1 MDKDYFAAEN
11 LNDADLRLKD
21 PVGYVAGDILRFIE
35 FFPNGVNLKGIS
47 DNLIEGSPDPG
58 SKEFLNKT
66 QKKANKAFYTE
77 ERLKAALTYIE
88 ENGLAVTIPNS
99 ADLID
104 TQIMPTWQRKKP
116 DGTVLTREQLGFPP
130 WPPVDPV
137 DSQMDAGAMNS
148 GPPDGGNTIVP
159 FNASAGPKTL
169 DVYYDSR
176 YDMIDSRGA
185 SAEDRYTDPIEYYG
199 NRPENIEGKL
209 FKRTLTFNKPLEAT
223 SIRQAAVKLGIE
235 KASPKRWEI
244 AVAAK
249 EQGFDGIILS
259 DKKGNIKNI
268 RELDNDSTDL
278 SRELKDTSSV
288 NTSIF
293 TNSDRFWIRN
303 FREDYFH
310 LMPQASEVN
319 AKKYYK
325 DLIEKGV
332 SEQNADL
339 AAADAF
345 KSDMR
350 ALAYY
355 LAKQFPEH
363 VDEIQVNPVAFINS
377 VDSRMIE
384 PTVPEIEPMFRPS
397 QKQPEGDN

>member
-1 MDKDYFAAEN
+1 M
-11 LNDADLRLKD
+11 
-21 PVGYVAGDILRFIE
+21 
-35 FFPNGVNLKGIS
+35 
-47 DNLIEGSPDPG
+47 
-58 SKEFLNKT
+58 
-66 QKKANKAFYTE
+66 
-77 ERLKAALTYIE
+77 AALIPDYQNI
-88 ENGLAVTIPNS
+88 GL
-99 ADLID
+99 
-104 TQIMPTWQRKKP
+104 TQVLPISQRKRT
-116 DGTVLTREQLGFPP
+116 DGTVITREDMGYPP
-130 WPPVDPV
+130 YGVSEKVTSVD
-137 DSQMDAGAMNS
+137 DQMDSGAL
-148 GPPDGGNTIVP
+148 GGTSIVP
-159 FNASAGPKTL
+159 FSASAGPKTL

-185 SAEDRYTDPIEYYG
+185 SAEDFYTDPVEYYG
-199 NRPENIEGKL
+199 NRPDNIEGKL

-235 KASPKRWEI
+235 KASPKQWEI

-278 SRELKDTSSV
+278 SRELKDTGSV
-288 NTSIF
+288 TKPIF
-293 TNSDRFWIRN
+293 TNSDRFWVRN

-325 DLIEKGV
+325 DLIEKGI

-345 KSDMR
+345 NSDMR
-350 ALAYY
+350 TLAYY

-384 PTVPEIEPMFRPS
+384 PAISEIEPMFRPS
-397 QKQPEGDN
+397 QKQPEGDT